1 MTRWYQN
8 YLALL
13 TRLATNRFLAVRWL
27 VVLLLGC
34 GCWTGY
40 WLFVEQRR
48 GGALLLPLL
57 TSLWL
62 LNWIFIRLI
71 FAIERPLLAKGATLK
86 VRLKFYWFYLK
97 FHGTAFL
104 ILSLL
109 LASVFISLKLG
120 AVVWR
125 SFG

>member
-13 TRLATNRFLAVRWL
+13 NRLATNRFLAVHWL
-27 VVLLLGC
+27 VVLLLAC
-34 GCWTGY
+34 GCWAGY

-57 TSLWL
+57 MSLWL

-71 FAIERPLLAKGATLK
+71 FAIERPRLAKGATLK
-86 VRLKFYWFYLK
+86 VKLKFYWVYLK